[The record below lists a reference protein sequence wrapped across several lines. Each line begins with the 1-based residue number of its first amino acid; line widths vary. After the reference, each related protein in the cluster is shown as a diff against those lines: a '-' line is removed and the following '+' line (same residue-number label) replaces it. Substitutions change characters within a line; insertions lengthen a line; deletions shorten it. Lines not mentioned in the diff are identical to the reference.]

1 MAKNEIGT
9 LTEESWKR
17 LKDQFQHLET
27 LVRNLRKQLGG
38 EKLSTH
44 VPELYTGK
52 TTTNA
57 ANPTYPSSSD
67 NTFVVKLTDIYF
79 TEAVGDN
86 DPEVK
91 ESGQYVIARTQDGSF
106 IDEDTSVLLE
116 RRQTRRGIRWWI
128 VANPAGSV
136 VIKSGKTVSE
146 DYAYPDGNADT
157 FEVRLD
163 KWSFV
168 ETPGEQGSTPEISTA
183 VVIAQTFNG
192 QFIHEGADVIV
203 IYLVGPST
211 SQWWIIEAQHEYK
224 GVTYE
229 DIEPDDHG
237 EVTLWINGAETTIKL
252 DAWLDWMHGD
262 EAIEENTQVIVRW
275 FQDQGKWIIVQSACE
290 PISDSTG

>member
-1 MAKNEIGT
+1 MTNTFGKKAVGQIGAA
-9 LTEESWKR
+9 
-17 LKDQFQHLET
+17 
-27 LVRNLRKQLGG
+27 VRDHQTRMMNRLGG
-38 EKLSTH
+38 KDSTNPDGPR
-44 VPELYTGK
+44 VFVGRTA
-52 TTTNA
+52 TNSD
-57 ANPTYPSSSD
+57 YPVYPDDPS
-67 NTFVVKLTDIYF
+67 NTFVVELGEWAFIESPGNRIQAFTPYSPSYYRIATDL
-79 TEAVGDN
+79 N
-86 DPEVK
+86 DTYYDEGTVV
-91 ESGQYVIARTQDGSF
+91 VIVQNHNKWLILSAAAAT
-106 IDEDTSVLLE
+106 T
-116 RRQTRRGIRWWI
+116 
-128 VANPAGSV
+128 V

-168 ETPGEQGSTPEISTA
+168 ETPGEQGATPEVSATVI
-183 VVIAQTFNG
+183 IAQTFNG
-192 QFIHEGADVIV
+192 QFVHEGADVIV
-203 IYLVGPST
+203 IELVGPAT

-275 FQDQGKWIIVQSACE
+275 FQDQAKWIIVQSACE
-290 PISDSTG
+290 PISESTG